1 MSEIEAL
8 SREQKIELIARLVAS
23 LLPEAVA
30 APQTDDDAA
39 LLDVTQAAKLLSVTK
54 GWLYRNARNLKLT
67 VDLSPGTVRYSRA
80 AILKYIAKKNA

>member
-1 MSEIEAL
+1 MSEIESL
-8 SREQKIELIARLVAS
+8 SRDERIELVARLIAS
-23 LLPEAVA
+23 LLLETSAQTESAVTPE
-30 APQTDDDAA
+30 

-54 GWLYRNARNLKLT
+54 QWVYRNARNLKLT

>member
-1 MSEIEAL
+1 MSELEAL
-8 SREQKIELIARLVAS
+8 SREQKIELVARLIAS
-23 LLPEAVA
+23 LLPESQS
-30 APQTDDDAA
+30 PTESTSTPE

-54 GWLYRNARNLKLT
+54 QWVYRNARNLKLT

>member
-1 MSEIEAL
+1 MSEIESL
-8 SREQKIELIARLVAS
+8 SRDERIELVARLIAS
-23 LLPEAVA
+23 LLPETSAPTESAVT
-30 APQTDDDAA
+30 PE

-54 GWLYRNARNLKLT
+54 QWVYRNARNLKLT